1 MSVVK
6 KYLGRWMAVVAIVL
20 TAAISF
26 ASPVRAADATN
37 YTFTVSEDGE
47 WIRSQDAYV
56 VAEILMKN
64 TGLSRPGDI
73 YVKNGHIYI
82 ADSGNARIVIQEIE
96 TGMRYT
102 VGEGIL
108 DTPNG
113 IFVTDDGTMYIA
125 DTGACAVFKLNAQG
139 ELIKSYE
146 RPTTATFGK
155 TTKYTPS
162 KVVVNSSGIMYI
174 VSEGAFDGII
184 QLNQE
189 GEFLGYFGYN
199 NNPMSIGEYLQD
211 IFFTDAQKE
220 KLFNRVP
227 ASFYNLAIDPKGVV
241 YTVTQAVEGNALKR
255 HNIAGTNLFPS
266 DMLDENNFV
275 DVIVGNYG
283 QIYAITQTGLM
294 FEYSTSGVPL
304 FSLGGLAIASERNGL
319 ITTATGIAADESG
332 NVYVLDG
339 ERGLVHVLCPTE
351 YAASVHKAMKEYD
364 DGHYEESREMWEG
377 IAVSSG
383 RCYMVEDYIGDC
395 FFQLEEYDEAAK
407 HYRIAEDRSGYSE
420 AYWQIRNEQS
430 SNILP
435 YVFGIIV
442 ILIVFNVFWKFYRKK
457 HPKQPKEMS
466 KFAKDMHIM
475 VRMIKH
481 PIDSLYSIRY
491 EGAGHFGTATL
502 IYIIGYIVF
511 VCDFILRGF
520 VVSTHTPENTSLL
533 YVSIL
538 YWIPVVLYIIS
549 NFLVGEINE
558 SEGRFKDIYIGNAY
572 IMSPFILIMPVIIVL
587 SHFMT
592 MAESRLLSLAST
604 VIYAWVF
611 ILLVVA
617 IKELH
622 VYTISEV
629 IKNLLITIF
638 LMAVI
643 IVACSLIGMFWDQL
657 IDFAVSIIKEV
668 RYRVS

>member
-364 DGHYEESREMWEG
+364 DGHYKESREMWEG

-466 KFAKDMHIM
+466 KFAKDMHI
-475 VRMIKH
+475 
-481 PIDSLYSIRY
+481 
-491 EGAGHFGTATL
+491 G
-502 IYIIGYIVF
+502 
-511 VCDFILRGF
+511 
-520 VVSTHTPENTSLL
+520 
-533 YVSIL
+533 
-538 YWIPVVLYIIS
+538 
-549 NFLVGEINE
+549 
-558 SEGRFKDIYIGNAY
+558 
-572 IMSPFILIMPVIIVL
+572 
-587 SHFMT
+587 
-592 MAESRLLSLAST
+592 
-604 VIYAWVF
+604 
-611 ILLVVA
+611 
-617 IKELH
+617 LH
-622 VYTISEV
+622 
-629 IKNLLITIF
+629 K
-638 LMAVI
+638 
-643 IVACSLIGMFWDQL
+643 
-657 IDFAVSIIKEV
+657 
-668 RYRVS
+668 